1 MSNST
6 VSFGS
11 NIFGFVAGGF
21 LLLVLFVA
29 VCRSHLPSHKI
40 KALET
45 LLDETERIFNGA
57 VEDGLLTEADF
68 IHKIDCCL
76 VE

>member
-21 LLLVLFVA
+21 SLLALFVA
-29 VCRSHLPSHKI
+29 ICRSHLPSHKI

-57 VEDGLLTEADF
+57 VEDGLLMEADF
-68 IHKIDCCL
+68 IHKIDCRL